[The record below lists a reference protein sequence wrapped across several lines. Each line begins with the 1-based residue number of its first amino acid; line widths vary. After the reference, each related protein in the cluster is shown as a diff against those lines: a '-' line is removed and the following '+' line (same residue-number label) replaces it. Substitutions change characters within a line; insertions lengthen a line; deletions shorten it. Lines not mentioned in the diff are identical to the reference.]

1 MACSYTRNFRF
12 IKHFPH
18 VFPNFCCSN
27 SQTIT
32 FKNNKTFLKPFIFI
46 RSESLTNFCTQCVIM
61 TFAGGEGGGRENA
74 ITNDAFTI
82 IEFEISIIAICF
94 SYIYLM
100 IDEKRQFIN

>member
-1 MACSYTRNFRF
+1 
-12 IKHFPH
+12 
-18 VFPNFCCSN
+18 
-27 SQTIT
+27 
-32 FKNNKTFLKPFIFI
+32 
-46 RSESLTNFCTQCVIM
+46 M

-74 ITNDAFTI
+74 ITNDAFTFRRI